1 MKTLRI
7 LAAYFC
13 LMASVLPL
21 KAQFKL
27 YTDSKPV
34 MLIDYTNMEGTPY
47 LYEDWQTG
55 NVTLTNGVSNKEP
68 MLLKLNLVND
78 VISFKDNATG
88 QELEFVVPVQEFSL
102 NLVAG
107 ATRHFKSGFKNIDGI
122 APTAFLEVLSDGKA
136 QLLKRN
142 NKIIFEQQPIGS
154 ATKERTFIE
163 KTKYYL
169 VIDGKATVVKA
180 DRKSLL
186 AALADKQSAL
196 DTYLNVNKINFKSD
210 TQLGKLVD
218 YYNTL

>member
-7 LAAYFC
+7 LSASFC
-13 LMASVLPL
+13 LLALASTV

-27 YTDSKPV
+27 YTDYKPV
-34 MLIDYTNMEGTPY
+34 KLIDYTNMEGTPY

-68 MLLKLNLVND
+68 MMLKLNMVND
-78 VISFKDNATG
+78 VVSFKDKETG
-88 QELEFVVPVQEFSL
+88 QELEFVEPVQEFSL
-102 NLVAG
+102 NVG
-107 ATRHFKSGFKNIDGI
+107 TSTRHFKSGFKNIDGI

-142 NKIIFEQQPIGS
+142 NKIVFEQQPIGS

-169 VIDGKATVVKA
+169 VIDGKATVVKT
-180 DRKSLL
+180 DKKSVL
-186 AALADKQSAL
+186 AALGDRHDQLEEYIK
-196 DTYLNVNKINFKSD
+196 TNKVNFKD
-210 TQLGKLVD
+210 DAQLGKLVD
-218 YYNTL
+218 YYNSL

>member
-7 LAAYFC
+7 LPAFFC
-13 LMASVLPL
+13 LLAMASTV

-27 YTDSKPV
+27 YTDYKPV
-34 MLIDYTNMEGTPY
+34 MLIDYTNMEGSPY

-68 MLLKLNLVND
+68 MMLKLNMVND
-78 VISFKDNATG
+78 VVSFKDKESG

-102 NLVAG
+102 SVGTAI
-107 ATRHFKSGFKNIDGI
+107 RHFKSGIKNIDGI
-122 APTAFLEVLSDGKA
+122 APTAFLEILSDGKA

-142 NKIIFEQQPIGS
+142 NKIVFEQQPIGS
-154 ATKERTFIE
+154 ATKERSFIE

-169 VIDGKATVVKA
+169 VIGGKATVVKA
-180 DRKSLL
+180 DKKSIL
-186 AALADKQSAL
+186 AALGDKQSQL
-196 DTYLNVNKINFKSD
+196 EDYIKTNKVNFKSD

-218 YYNTL
+218 YYNSL